1 MSTKKKSTKK
11 EEAPPFEQR
20 IQDMFTTDPEKI
32 RSYIAVSPRTA
43 ASLDPDT
50 ILKIN
55 HQVQKRVQGDFTEYM
70 HYFNTL
76 NEETADAM
84 MRFQC
89 VLDPDPRVAKILK
102 KKYVTEEELL
112 YLSSWTCTHNSDYY
126 HFMNPDHDPHPFDE
140 SDYI

>member
-11 EEAPPFEQR
+11 EGAVPND
-20 IQDMFTTDPEKI
+20 IKYQDMFTTDPEKI
-32 RSYIAVSPRTA
+32 RSYLVASPRTA

-76 NEETADAM
+76 NEETTDTI

-89 VLDPDPRVAKILK
+89 ILDPDTRVAKILK

-112 YLSSWTCTHNSDYY
+112 YLMDWSDNARLVYY
-126 HFMNPDHDPHPFDE
+126 HLMNPDHESHPFDE